1 MLEGDTSV
9 PSSGGVSEGAPAPSS
24 PETSTGSVGSGDGGA
39 GSLASAGDGSAPVLG
54 GDAVGGEVAPAQA
67 AAPAPSRFKFAGRE
81 WETQKQA
88 EEAYKANFGRNW
100 EGKLTAAQQQLAERD
115 AEIQALRRSLTGG
128 PGGQGQRTAEGQAQ
142 SAEPHSFA
150 EKFVKSGD
158 LEFVTGLLNDPDPQ
172 QGIQKFTLAL
182 VDRIHREMQ
191 QEIQSVREQDIQPIL
206 RQREFEKHMGGAMG
220 VARGLG
226 ETFPELDANNQSAE
240 AVEHQQA
247 FVETLKQFAPDGMPQ
262 EERQVMQRAIAQNPE
277 LYMLAS
283 ALLTRHQYGTPM
295 MAQPPGTSGSPS
307 ARAALAS
314 EQALAAATGIPID
327 GTGTPRPRQG
337 GAGETPED
345 RIRRENAA
353 APGNFRT
360 PSGIDL
366 GFGPA

>member
-54 GDAVGGEVAPAQA
+54 GDAVGGDVAPAQA

-128 PGGQGQRTAEGQAQ
+128 PGGQGQGTQQGSQAPEG
-142 SAEPHSFA
+142 PHSFA

-158 LEFVTGLLNDPDPQ
+158 LEFITGLLNDPDPQ
-172 QGIQKFTLAL
+172 QGIQKFTVAL
-182 VDRIHREMQ
+182 MDRVDREVNERLDR
-191 QEIQSVREQDIQPIL
+191 VRSEQIEPIV
-206 RQREFEKHMGGAMG
+206 RQREAERTMGSAMG
-220 VARGLG
+220 VAKQLG
-226 ETFPELDANNQSAE
+226 DSFPELDNGNQSAE

-247 FVETLKQFAPDGMPQ
+247 FVENLKQFPPEFVAANPQ
-262 EERQVMQRAIAQNPE
+262 FA
-277 LYMLAS
+277 MLAS
-283 ALLTRHQYGTPM
+283 ALVTRYQYGTPM
-295 MAQPPGTSGSPS
+295 IAQQPGTSGSPS

-314 EQALAAATGIPID
+314 EQQLAAATGIPID